1 MDVYSNMN
9 SIKKEKTKVFLGVF
23 FFCFCIFAKMK
34 GSFQIWAAGVIFL
47 LLGVIAVND
56 LKISIKINK
65 RQVLTF
71 VK

>member
-56 LKISIKINK
+56 
-65 RQVLTF
+65 
-71 VK
+71 